1 MKLFTF
7 ETELGARPGVAVD
20 AHTGLDL
27 LSVAPD
33 LPPAWP
39 ELFTQLD
46 RVREL
51 VAGFTIA
58 GDNQPISPPQFSLTG
73 TTFLPPIVQPSK
85 IIAIG
90 RNYRD
95 HADEQQAELPPAP
108 LLFSKAPS
116 CLQGHDGPIKL
127 TSDLDRVDA
136 EGELAVIIGKT
147 AKAVERNNAREY
159 IAGYTCFNDVSDRA
173 AQFADKQW
181 FRGKSIDTGG
191 PCGPWIVTP
200 DELPDLASGLDITC
214 RWNDRVMQQ
223 SNTQLLIF
231 PVDELISYASRHM
244 TLLPGDIIATGTP
257 AGVGVFRDPQVFLR
271 PGDQIEVEIGGIGK
285 LHNLVIT
292 L

>member
-7 ETELGARPGVAVD
+7 ASSHGARPGIALD
-20 AHTGLDL
+20 ADTGLDL
-27 LSVAPD
+27 LAAAPD
-33 LPPAWP
+33 MPHSWP
-39 ELFTQLD
+39 ELFTRLN

-51 VAGFTIA
+51 EAEYAVSTG
-58 GDNQPISPPQFSLTG
+58 NQPLSPPLFSLSEV
-73 TTFLPPIVQPSK
+73 TFLPPITEPSK

-95 HADEQQAELPPAP
+95 HAEEQQAKLPPAP

-116 CLQGHDGPIKL
+116 CLLGHNGAIEL
-127 TSDLDRVDA
+127 TSDLDQVDA
-136 EGELAVIIGKT
+136 EAELAVIISKT
-147 AKAVERNNAREY
+147 AKAVPRETAHEY
-159 IAGYTCFNDVSDRA
+159 IAGYTCFNDISDRA

-200 DELPDLASGLDITC
+200 DELPALASGLDIIC

-223 SNTQLLIF
+223 SNTRLLIF

-257 AGVGVFRDPQVFLR
+257 AGVGVFRDPPVFLR
-271 PGDQIEVEIGGIGK
+271 PGDQVEVEIAGIGK
-285 LHNLVIT
+285 LRNSVIAA
-292 L
+292 